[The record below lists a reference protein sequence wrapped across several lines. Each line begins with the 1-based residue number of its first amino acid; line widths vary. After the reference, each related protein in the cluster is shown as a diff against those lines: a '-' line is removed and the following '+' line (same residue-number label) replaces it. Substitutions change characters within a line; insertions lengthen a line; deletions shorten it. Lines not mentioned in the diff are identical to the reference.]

1 MTCSVC
7 NQAYDGIQPFV
18 SCEGPCA
25 RCFHIDCVKVSKSN
39 HKLVTTNKQ
48 YKWFCKDCSNST
60 LMSVLKEIHSLSS
73 EVKRLSSLIDKPPPA
88 ANVDSPTPMDEE
100 LPPPAQNVI
109 DLVNEDISVPSQKRA
124 RSISTSQIDDITNV
138 ESLNFPKKSKNSS
151 KASKAKNLRK
161 INDTPQASTSQSST
175 NDIHHG
181 RPQITAQQL
190 SAALESTNNE
200 PLIAPLSAV
209 EANKWIF
216 ISRLDPQTS
225 EIQVVHHLTTNL
237 QISASDIVCNKL
249 IKKGISEDRISFTS
263 FKIGLKSN
271 LFDKVNNKT
280 FWPTGAVVHEFK
292 PRSKN
297 WPRLP
302 VIPRQSE
309 GRQY

>member
-18 SCEGPCA
+18 SCEGHCA
-25 RCFHIDCVKVSKSN
+25 KNFHIDCVKVSKSN

-60 LMSVLKEIHSLSS
+60 LMHVLKEIHSLSS
-73 EVKRLSSLIDKPPPA
+73 EVKRLTLLIDKPPTA
-88 ANVDSPTPMDEE
+88 VNADAPTPMDEV
-100 LPPPAQNVI
+100 LSTPTQNDI
-109 DLVNEDISVPSQKRA
+109 VNENISVPSQKRA
-124 RSISTSQIDDITNV
+124 RSISTSQIDDTTNV

-151 KASKAKNLRK
+151 KASKLKNLRK
-161 INDTPQASTSQSST
+161 NNESPASTSQSPMNGT
-175 NDIHHG
+175 HHG
-181 RPQITAQQL
+181 RPQITVQQL

-200 PLIAPLSAV
+200 PSIAPLSAV

-216 ISRLDPQTS
+216 ISRLHPQTS

-237 QISASDIVCNKL
+237 EISATDIVCNKL
-249 IKKGISEDRISFTS
+249 IKRGISEDRISFTS

-271 LFDKVNNKT
+271 LFDKVNNRT
-280 FWPTGAVVHEFK
+280 FWPTGAIVHEFK

-302 VIPRQSE
+302 AIPRQPE
-309 GRQY
+309 GRQ